1 MDHGALARIG
11 PPEHSGGRRREEERV
26 MDEDWKAAVGRLR
39 RFGVVVSVAVV
50 LLAVS
55 VGAQTQDP
63 AAPQSL
69 EEAVARVERAH
80 AGRILSA
87 RGEQRGPSVVYRI
100 RVLTPDNEVRDF
112 EIVGAEGARP

>member
-1 MDHGALARIG
+1 
-11 PPEHSGGRRREEERV
+11 
-26 MDEDWKAAVGRLR
+26 MDEDWKAAVGGLR
-39 RFGVVVSVAVV
+39 RCAVVVSVAVL
-50 LLAVS
+50 LLATP
-55 VGAQTQDP
+55 VGAQPQGP

-69 EEAVARVERAH
+69 EEAVALVERTH

-87 RGEQRGPSVVYRI
+87 RGDPRGSGVVYRI